1 VVDSEVMMI
10 DFEQKIIQWKSASE
24 FRLKQQCRLLIADI
38 TGRRITAIP
47 TINFSTM
54 LQRSKLDS

>member
-10 DFEQKIIQWKSASE
+10 DFEPKIIQRKSASE
-24 FRLKQQCRLLIADI
+24 FGFEQQFDSLIADI

-54 LQRSKLDS
+54 LHRSKLDS